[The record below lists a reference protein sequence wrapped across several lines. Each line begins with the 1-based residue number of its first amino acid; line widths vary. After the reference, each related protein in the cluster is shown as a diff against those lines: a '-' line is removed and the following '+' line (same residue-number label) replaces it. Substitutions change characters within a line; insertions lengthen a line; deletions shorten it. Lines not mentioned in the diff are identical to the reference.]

1 MSSASNASAPQE
13 SASGESLAGVRSL
26 RRDAERNRRLI
37 IDGARVV
44 FAERGLRGSYD
55 DIAREAGVGVGTV
68 YRRFP
73 DRQQLI
79 DALFEEAL
87 EEIVAIAEEGLAAED
102 PWQGLVHFLVRVQER
117 QCADRGLREI
127 IVSSDHGE
135 SRLSRVHAL
144 IAPRVDRLIGRAQDA
159 GVVRDDIDMADLGI
173 MQIAVCAVADATGDG
188 APDAW
193 RRTLGVLLDGLQ
205 PARQTVQPLTASAL
219 TLDQFDAAVQ
229 ASVTGRR

>member
-1 MSSASNASAPQE
+1 MEMTTDSQPLE
-13 SASGESLAGVRSL
+13 RSL
-26 RRDAERNRRLI
+26 RRDAERNRSRI
-37 IDGARVV
+37 IEAARVV
-44 FAERGLRGSYD
+44 FADRGLRGSYD

-102 PWQGLVHFLVRVQER
+102 PWDGLVHFLVRVQER
-117 QCADRGLREI
+117 QCADRGLREL

-144 IAPRVDRLIGRAQDA
+144 IAPRVDRLIARAQDA
-159 GVVRDDIDMADLGI
+159 GQVRGDVDMGDLGM
-173 MQIAVCAVADATGDG
+173 MQIGVCAIADATHES

-193 RRTLGVLLDGLQ
+193 RRTLSVLLDGLR
-205 PARQTVQPLTASAL
+205 PARQTVEPLTAPAL
-219 TLDQFDAAVQ
+219 TLDQFDTAMH
-229 ASVTGRR
+229 ASLNVRR